1 MSPCAYASVYDC
13 CVVYV
18 CSSTLEAVRSTP
30 RKADSRILA
39 ARTILRA
46 EKGDRRFYRLR
57 HMRSAAS
64 ALFRLSSRSRASMFQ
79 TAFAVLPGAPGAG
92 GGRMIVLDRHV
103 TTARRDRA
111 VIRMCWC
118 G

>member
-1 MSPCAYASVYDC
+1 MQY
-13 CVVYV
+13 
-18 CSSTLEAVRSTP
+18 TP

-64 ALFRLSSRSRASMFQ
+64 ALFRLSSRSRFAFA
-79 TAFAVLPGAPGAG
+79 AFAVLP